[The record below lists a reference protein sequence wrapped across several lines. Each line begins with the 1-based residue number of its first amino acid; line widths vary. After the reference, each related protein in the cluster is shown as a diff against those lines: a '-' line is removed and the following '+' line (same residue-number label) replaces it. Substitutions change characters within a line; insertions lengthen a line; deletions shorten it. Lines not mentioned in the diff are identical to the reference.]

1 MKKMLS
7 PLLALPTAFALLF
20 ASTVHAQISIVAH
33 ASVPGEIGVRTSYG
47 QDFNLLAN
55 TAPGSSAPW
64 EDNRTLPGWYA
75 ATGPV
80 GRTTTPL
87 RALIT
92 GATGPANP
100 SGILF
105 SMAQHFDTLN
115 NNSPIAT
122 WRALGAMPAATDT
135 PVTLGL
141 RLHNQT
147 KQTLS
152 GLRVSWETKWAYT
165 GSLDAK
171 GKPLPAP
178 STHSVT
184 LRWRKFAAGQ
194 GTLAHSPNGWN
205 DIASA
210 KINNH
215 DTSIPDCWNH
225 FNERLTGLHVAAGE
239 ELWLAWEITRLSG
252 APAVVA
258 LDNVRVTDFADASP
272 FITRQPL
279 SQSVPFGAAA
289 ELDVEASGLGDLA
302 YQWLSDGVAIPGAN
316 SSTLRLPAP
325 DRADDGTTLTCR
337 VSSADG
343 EVLSAPATLKVY
355 FPSQVR
361 GPALPSTFK
370 FDTSGYAPDPA
381 LGDVA
386 YLPAGRRETADLYLP
401 DPLRANSPAVVIVHG
416 GGGNNGDKRQSR
428 EAQAGIE
435 LARRGYVAL
444 SINYKMSAKK
454 GVSWPRNVQD
464 AFHAVRWLRANAAK
478 FSIDA
483 DNIGAIGFSWGCNT
497 VAMLSVIRSTDTFEG
512 ERLDGVIPGDASTLP
527 QFSSSVQAVAAYY
540 GAVDPGNYHQM
551 NMHGAT
557 TMADDAPA
565 RYFAAS
571 PVNFVHAGAAPTYLS
586 HGTADTDVLMT
597 QLFTLRD
604 RLRDV
609 GAEVTLHLVPH
620 GEHSYGLYDTTRIAK
635 SAPPGYVIDERP
647 RLFGFLDHHLHNA
660 APTLSV
666 PGQSTSP
673 APAFQALP
681 KAPAAAQTA
690 PCLPAIEAAI
700 SSSAPTE
707 NIGEAAQ
714 GYLSV
719 KHSAALTASRKAYF
733 QFTITAHPTGNPTP
747 RPARFTVAVAA
758 NFRQRVQL
766 WALDQNAPDFSAA
779 ATWKDAPANDP
790 ASNGLLRTGPLTAS
804 PLGEP
809 QLVPSS
815 AGAALVF
822 TLTDWAHF
830 VHGGKITL
838 VLTGVEDAA
847 NNKGGLRLAPASA
860 RFIIEDAPT
869 PALPPL

>member
-1 MKKMLS
+1 MQTLLRWFS
-7 PLLALPTAFALLF
+7 ASSLALALVTY
-20 ASTVHAQISIVAH
+20 AHAQILIVTQ
-33 ASVPGEIGVRTSYG
+33 SPGPGAIGIRASYG
-47 QDFNLLAN
+47 QDFNSLAN
-55 TAPGSSAPW
+55 AAPGKSTPW
-64 EDNRTLPGWYA
+64 EDNRTVPGWYA
-75 ATGPV
+75 AVACGEN
-80 GRTTTPL
+80 TTTPL
-87 RALIT
+87 NVLVT
-92 GATGPANP
+92 SATGPANP
-100 SGILF
+100 SGTLF
-105 SMAQHFDTLN
+105 SVAQHFDTLN
-115 NNSPIAT
+115 NNSPTST
-122 WRALGAMPAATDT
+122 WRALGAMPSATDS

-141 RLHNQT
+141 RLRNQT
-147 KQTLS
+147 NQTLS
-152 GLRVSWETKWAYT
+152 GLRVTWETKWAYT

-171 GKPLPAP
+171 GKPLPAT
-178 STHSVT
+178 STHTVT
-184 LRWRKFAAGQ
+184 LRWRTFAAGQ
-194 GTLAHSPNGWN
+194 GTLADSPKGWT
-205 DIASA
+205 DVFAT
-210 KINNH
+210 KIHNH

-225 FNERLTGLHVAAGE
+225 FNERLTGLQIAEGD
-239 ELWLAWEITRLSG
+239 ELWLAWEITRVGG
-252 APAVVA
+252 APSIVA

-279 SQSVPFGAAA
+279 SQSVPLGAAA
-289 ELDVEASGLGDLA
+289 ELDVEAAGRGDLA
-302 YQWLSDGVAIPGAN
+302 YQWLRDGVAISGAN
-316 SSTLRLPAP
+316 AATLRLPAP
-325 DRADDGTTLTCR
+325 GRADDGARFTCR
-337 VSSADG
+337 VSSTDR
-343 EVLSAPATLKVY
+343 EILSSPATLKVFAPY
-355 FPSQVR
+355 QVR

-370 FDTSGYAPDPA
+370 FDTSGYSSDSA
-381 LGDVA
+381 LADVA

-540 GAVDPGNYHQM
+540 GAVDPVNYHQM

-604 RLRDV
+604 RMRDV

-647 RLFGFLDHHLHNA
+647 RLFGFLDHYLHNA

-747 RPARFTVAVAA
+747 RHRHKSSRHRLRRLHCSWPWHLPRPW
-758 NFRQRVQL
+758 RRV
-766 WALDQNAPDFSAA
+766 
-779 ATWKDAPANDP
+779 
-790 ASNGLLRTGPLTAS
+790 
-804 PLGEP
+804 E
-809 QLVPSS
+809 
-815 AGAALVF
+815 
-822 TLTDWAHF
+822 
-830 VHGGKITL
+830 
-838 VLTGVEDAA
+838 
-847 NNKGGLRLAPASA
+847 
-860 RFIIEDAPT
+860 
-869 PALPPL
+869 